1 MIITKLKS
9 FSLRNGYIE
18 VKRSIGVILY
28 PVFRVLISKM
38 IRIRH
43 VNIAIKVGKCNFVQ
57 RKMPEDKTKG
67 HFETDAKTKKCNTQK
82 RNWFRHLS
90 VISRTFHHTVN
101 HGYTASKGVKWY

>member
-18 VKRSIGVILY
+18 VKRSNGVILY
-28 PVFRVLISKM
+28 SVYRVSIPKM
-38 IRIRH
+38 LKIRH

-82 RNWFRHLS
+82 RN
-90 VISRTFHHTVN
+90 
-101 HGYTASKGVKWY
+101 